1 MQLLNFHGENT
12 HIQTLFLYLPPGKK
26 ITHSW
31 MTSSQLPRALL
42 SHWLSS
48 SRCLQ
53 TVLSQQCCILF
64 CILQIG
70 SKANNA
76 HSHCI
81 EKLLG
86 ETKLQLCA
94 QKNEFFPLWFLDQLG
109 ETHHKR
115 RALRLNKSG
124 IHDRYPGFLTLRLR
138 KRKLIYAWP
147 LISHLKADLV
157 IFLCK

>member
-1 MQLLNFHGENT
+1 M
-12 HIQTLFLYLPPGKK
+12 
-26 ITHSW
+26 
-31 MTSSQLPRALL
+31 
-42 SHWLSS
+42 
-48 SRCLQ
+48 
-53 TVLSQQCCILF
+53 LSQQCSILF

-109 ETHHKR
+109 ETHHKL

-138 KRKLIYAWP
+138 KRKLIYAWS

-157 IFLCK
+157 IFLCKLLGNIFGTRDFPIFEQKHLLDFAYMS

>member
-1 MQLLNFHGENT
+1 MQLLDFHGENT
-12 HIQTLFLYLPPGKK
+12 HIHTLFLYLPPGKK

-53 TVLSQQCCILF
+53 TLLSQQCRILF

-70 SKANNA
+70 SKADNVL
-76 HSHCI
+76 SHCI
-81 EKLLG
+81 EKLLR
-86 ETKLQLCA
+86 ETKLQLRA
-94 QKNEFFPLWFLDQLG
+94 QKNEFFSLWFLDQLG
-109 ETHHKR
+109 EIRHKLQ
-115 RALRLNKSG
+115 ALRLNKSG
-124 IHDRYPGFLTLRLR
+124 INDRYLGFLTLRLR
-138 KRKLIYAWP
+138 KHKLIYAWS
-147 LISHLKADLV
+147 LFSQLKADLV